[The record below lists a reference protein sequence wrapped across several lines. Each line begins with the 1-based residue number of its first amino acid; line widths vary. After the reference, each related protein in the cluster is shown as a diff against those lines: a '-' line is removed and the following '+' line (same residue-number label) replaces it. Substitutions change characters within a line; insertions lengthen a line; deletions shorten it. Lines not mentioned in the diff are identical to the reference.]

1 LLNKVD
7 ELNMK
12 SRIHIVWSLLRQGF
26 DPNAILFRLA
36 LRKTLLGCDS
46 VLDIGCGVSGK
57 LREVGAPNT
66 TGFEGYQPDFEEAK
80 RRKTHDQ
87 LIFGDAHQLANMFQP
102 RQFDACVALDV
113 IEHLTKEDGLKLIQD
128 MERIAR
134 KRVVIFTPKG
144 FLPQRHA
151 VDNDLQV
158 HLSGW
163 EPEEM
168 RKLGYEVY
176 GQLGPKTL
184 RGEGHVLKHRPAAF
198 WGLISFIA
206 QIGWIWRQPDK
217 AAAIAC
223 IKNLP

>member
-1 LLNKVD
+1 MLDTLLCEGITLLLNKVD

-128 MERIAR
+128 MEQIAR

-168 RKLGYEVY
+168 RKLG
-176 GQLGPKTL
+176 L
-184 RGEGHVLKHRPAAF
+184 
-198 WGLISFIA
+198 
-206 QIGWIWRQPDK
+206 
-217 AAAIAC
+217 
-223 IKNLP
+223 